1 MLFFKIWRP
10 PFYLW
15 LFLLA
20 LGVACGKS
28 TATQLTAPPTL
39 PPAAL
44 TQPGEAATVAP
55 AAQENLPTEM
65 APDTDTTPLTLPN
78 EPATTVAAA
87 SPVQVTQAASGAL
100 SQPYP
105 TGDSERFLDFGKL
118 QRRYLLHV
126 PPSYDPSQPAPLVLA
141 FHGYGLDAEEM
152 VRFSGLSDLADA
164 QGFLV
169 AYPEGAGTQKSWNG
183 GTCCGEAMME
193 KVDDVGFT
201 RAVIEDIAGQ
211 VGLDRARVYATGFSN
226 GAIMVYRLACELAD
240 MLAAIAPVSAAPAIT
255 SCKPARPISVI
266 HFHGDADR
274 LNPYD
279 GGQRSG
285 GGEFLPVENGIAF
298 WVRANGC
305 PSEAL
310 ETQDGNIVHRVYT
323 PCLEGSAVE
332 LYKIL
337 GGEHAWPGGE
347 AVTQEIGVP
356 SDEIDASVLMW
367 EFFAAHA
374 RQ

>member
-1 MLFFKIWRP
+1 MLFFKICTP

-15 LFLLA
+15 LFLLV

-28 TATQLTAPPTL
+28 AATQLTTPPTI
-39 PPAAL
+39 PPAAQA
-44 TQPGEAATVAP
+44 QPGAAATDAP

-65 APDTDTTPLTLPN
+65 APNSSTAQLTLPAAS
-78 EPATTVAAA
+78 ATTAAA
-87 SPVQVTQAASGAL
+87 PFVQVTQAASGAL
-100 SQPYP
+100 SQPSP
-105 TGDSERFLDFGKL
+105 TGDSKHFLDFGDL
-118 QRRYLLHV
+118 PRRYLLHI
-126 PPSYDPSQPAPLVLA
+126 PPSYDPSQPTPLVLA

-152 VRFSGLSDLADA
+152 VRISGLSDLADA

-183 GTCCGEAMME
+183 GTCCGEAMMK

-201 RAVIEDIAGQ
+201 RVVIEDIARQ
-211 VGLDRARVYATGFSN
+211 VNLDRLRVYATGFSN

-305 PSEAL
+305 PSEEL

-367 EFFAAHA
+367 EFFAARA
-374 RQ
+374 RP